1 VLGGSGGLLHRPQLL
16 VAECKLFVAEQG
28 FERVEI
34 GVGTARTLSNFFSSS
49 NLSESMAKFSSL
61 IVFR

>member
-1 VLGGSGGLLHRPQLL
+1 VLGGSEGLLHRPQLL
-16 VAECKLFVAEQG
+16 VAEQG

-34 GVGTARTLSNFFSSS
+34 GVGTARTPSNFFSSS
-49 NLSESMAKFSSL
+49 TLSGPMAKFSSL